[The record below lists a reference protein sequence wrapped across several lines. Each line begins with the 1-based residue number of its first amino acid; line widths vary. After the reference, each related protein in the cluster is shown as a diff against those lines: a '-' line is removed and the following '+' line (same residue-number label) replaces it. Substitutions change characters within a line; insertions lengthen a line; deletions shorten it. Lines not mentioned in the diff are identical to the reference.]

1 MTQINEHDDCYN
13 VMNDKFGINQ
23 YRKDNINEL
32 NLLCSFLI
40 DEFNKAEEK
49 QKNWFEKYWQLKK
62 KINTIKDV
70 VDE

>member
-1 MTQINEHDDCYN
+1 MTQIKEHEDCYD
-13 VMNDKFGINQ
+13 VMDDKFEINQ
-23 YRKDNINEL
+23 YCKDNINEL

-49 QKNWFEKYWQLKK
+49 QKNWFEKYWGLKK
-62 KINTIKDV
+62 KINAIKDV

>member
-1 MTQINEHDDCYN
+1 MTQIKEHEDYYDVINEECE
-13 VMNDKFGINQ
+13 INQ

-40 DEFNKAEEK
+40 DEFNKVEEK

-62 KINTIKDV
+62 KINAIKDV

>member
-1 MTQINEHDDCYN
+1 
-13 VMNDKFGINQ
+13 MNDKFEINQ
-23 YRKDNINEL
+23 YHKDNINEL

-49 QKNWFEKYWQLKK
+49 QKHWFEKYWRLKK

>member
-1 MTQINEHDDCYN
+1 MTQIKEHEDYYDVINEEWE
-13 VMNDKFGINQ
+13 INQ

-40 DEFNKAEEK
+40 DEFNKVEEK
-49 QKNWFEKYWQLKK
+49 QKNWFEKYWKLKK
-62 KINTIKDV
+62 KINAIKDV